1 MKGSVPSSSTLHQIQ
16 VVPHVLPFDQSEK
29 NAFPSPRD
37 GKGDRFRIVD
47 HTRAIIRQ
55 CGVIR
60 ENVMRDKFCMVNCS
74 RG

>member
-47 HTRAIIRQ
+47 HTGAIIGQ
-55 CGVIR
+55 WGVIR
-60 ENVMRDKFCMVNCS
+60 ENVMRDKFRMADVT